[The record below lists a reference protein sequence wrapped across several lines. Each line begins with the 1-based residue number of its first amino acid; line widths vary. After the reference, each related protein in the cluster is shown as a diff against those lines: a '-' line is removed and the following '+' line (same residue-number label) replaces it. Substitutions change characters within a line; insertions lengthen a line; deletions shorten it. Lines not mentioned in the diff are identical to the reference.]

1 MHDSHIHLAM
11 EPLAT
16 NIIEIITR
24 FTQHGGKY
32 ILTQGTEQDD
42 WGKNLSISKKYSDIV
57 QCAIGIHPTRF
68 EESSIQQDKDIC
80 EVSTKEIKRYE
91 NFFREN
97 LENITAIGE
106 CGLDYYQFNLN
117 TAYTIDEK
125 EQLKEMQKI
134 ALRKQLQL
142 AKEYN
147 LPLSIHAREENGSD
161 ECIKDTLRI
170 LAEEGNGIL
179 RGSFHSYTG
188 KIEHLEEIV
197 DIGFHL
203 GFNAIITY
211 KSGEDVREILKK
223 TPIDRIL
230 FETDGPFLP
239 PQSVRKNKK
248 ISVKFAQP
256 ADIKEIIEVASEVKD
271 CSYETF
277 ERESDENYEQ
287 VFLN

>member
-1 MHDSHIHLAM
+1 M
-11 EPLAT
+11 EPLST
-16 NIIEIITR
+16 NIIEVITK

-42 WGKNLSISKKYSDIV
+42 WEKNLSISKKYPDTV
-57 QCAIGIHPTRF
+57 QCAVGIHPTRF
-68 EESSIQQDKDIC
+68 EESSIQKGADIC
-80 EVSTKEIKRYE
+80 ETSVKEIQKYE
-91 NFFREN
+91 KFFKEN

-117 TAYTIDEK
+117 TTYTSDEK
-125 EQLKEMQKI
+125 EQLKEMQKV
-134 ALRKQLQL
+134 AFRKQLQL

-147 LPLSIHAREENGSD
+147 LPLSIHAREESGSD
-161 ECIKDTLRI
+161 ECVKDTLRI
-170 LAEEGNGIL
+170 VAEEGNGVL

-188 KIEHLEEIV
+188 KIEHLDEII
-197 DIGFHL
+197 DLGFNV

-239 PQSVRKNKK
+239 PQSVRKNKR
-248 ISVKFAQP
+248 IRIKFAQP
-256 ADIKEIIEVASEVKD
+256 ADIKEVIEVASMVKN
-271 CSYETF
+271 CSYETL
-277 ERESDENYEQ
+277 ESKSDENYEKI
-287 VFLN
+287 FLS